1 MSIHQEAV
9 MHSTKGRTRFGWRG
23 LALAAVLLAPG
34 LGIVGGQLDPGGNV
48 LVHSSG
54 TYQRA

>member
-1 MSIHQEAV
+1 

-23 LALAAVLLAPG
+23 LALAAVRLATG
-34 LGIVGGQLDPGGNV
+34 LGIVGGQLDLGE
-48 LVHSSG
+48 HSLTHSAG

>member
-1 MSIHQEAV
+1 MAIRKGAV
-9 MHSTKGRTRFGWRG
+9 MHSRKGSARFGWRG
-23 LALAAVLLAPG
+23 LTLAAVMVATG